1 MAFSINE
8 MLSAVNSVGGL
19 SKASKFMVTITRPT
33 TANVGRADR
42 GPAVVGGAQNLS
54 FLCDSAYLPGL
65 GYQTDE
71 IRMSG
76 YGNVEKRPYATIF
89 QDIPLTFYS
98 DADGSVF
105 KYFHAW
111 MQSVF
116 AFNDA
121 ANPNGTVKGLPLNSF
136 QYPNEYYGIVEIIHM
151 NEIKIEKDSDR
162 KIADRTIVKYQLL
175 EAYPIAIGDI
185 QVDWNMQDQILK
197 VPVTFAYTNWTSTTL
212 DQGVTDIISA
222 TRANTLTQR
231 SNYIDRELNRMLELQ
246 NLESITRRSL
256 LL

>member
-1 MAFSINE
+1 MAFSISQ

-19 SKASKFMVTITRPT
+19 SKASKFMVTITRS
-33 TANVGRADR
+33 AGSSRDDRA
-42 GPAVVGGAQNLS
+42 PPIAGGAQNLT

-89 QDIPLTFYS
+89 QDVPLTFYS

-136 QYPNEYYGIVEIIHM
+136 QYPSEYYGVVEIIHM
-151 NEIKIEKDSDR
+151 NEIKTTKESDN
-162 KIADRTIVKYQLL
+162 TIVKYQLL
-175 EAYPIAIGDI
+175 EAYPISIGDI

-197 VPVTFAYTNWTSTTL
+197 IPVTFAYTNWTSTTL
-212 DQGVTDIISA
+212 DQGVADRNSL
-222 TRANTLTQR
+222 TRTTALTGR
-231 SNYIDRELNRMLELQ
+231 SNFIDEQLNK
-246 NLESITRRSL
+246 ITEKLIYKGSRIRDGINF
-256 LL
+256 

>member
-1 MAFSINE
+1 

-19 SKASKFMVTITRPT
+19 SKASKFMVTITRST
-33 TANVGRADR
+33 NANIGRADR
-42 GPAVVGGAQNLS
+42 GPVIIGGAQNLT

-111 MQSVF
+111 MQSIF

-121 ANPNGTVKGLPLNSF
+121 ANPNGTVKGLPMNSF
-136 QYPNEYYGIVEIIHM
+136 QYPSEYYGVVEIIHM
-151 NEIKIEKDSDR
+151 NEINTTKESDN
-162 KIADRTIVKYQLL
+162 TIVKYQLL
-175 EAYPIAIGDI
+175 EAYPISIGDI
-185 QVDWNMQDQILK
+185 QVDWNMNDQILK
-197 VPVTFAYTNWTSTTL
+197 IPVTFAYTNWTSTTL
-212 DQGVTDIISA
+212 DQGVADRNSL
-222 TRANTLTQR
+222 TRTTALTGR
-231 SNYIDRELNRMLELQ
+231 SNYIDEQLNK
-246 NLESITRRSL
+246 ITEKLIYKGSRIRDGINF
-256 LL
+256 

>member
-1 MAFSINE
+1 MAFSISQ

-19 SKASKFMVTITRPT
+19 SKASKFMVTITRST
-33 TANVGRADR
+33 NANIGRADR
-42 GPAVVGGAQNLS
+42 GPVIIGGAQNLT

-111 MQSVF
+111 MQSIF

-121 ANPNGTVKGLPLNSF
+121 ANPNGTVKGLPMNSF
-136 QYPNEYYGIVEIIHM
+136 QYPSEYYGVVEIIHM
-151 NEIKIEKDSDR
+151 NEINTTKESDN
-162 KIADRTIVKYQLL
+162 TIVKYQLL
-175 EAYPIAIGDI
+175 EAYPISIGDI
-185 QVDWNMQDQILK
+185 QVDWNMNDQILK
-197 VPVTFAYTNWTSTTL
+197 IPVTFAYTNWTSTTL
-212 DQGVTDIISA
+212 DQGVADRNSL
-222 TRANTLTQR
+222 TRTTALTGR
-231 SNYIDRELNRMLELQ
+231 SNYIDEQLNK
-246 NLESITRRSL
+246 ITEKLIYKGSRIRDGINF
-256 LL
+256 

>member
-1 MAFSINE
+1 

-19 SKASKFMVTITRPT
+19 SKASKFMVTITRS
-33 TANVGRADR
+33 AGSSRDDRA
-42 GPAVVGGAQNLS
+42 PPIAGGAQNLT

-89 QDIPLTFYS
+89 QDVPLTFYS

-136 QYPNEYYGIVEIIHM
+136 QYPSEYYGVVEIIHM
-151 NEIKIEKDSDR
+151 NEIKTTKESDN
-162 KIADRTIVKYQLL
+162 TIVKYQLL

-197 VPVTFAYTNWTSTTL
+197 IPVTFAYTNWTSTTL
-212 DQGVTDIISA
+212 DQGVADRNSL
-222 TRANTLTQR
+222 TRTTALTGR
-231 SNYIDRELNRMLELQ
+231 SNFIDEQLNK
-246 NLESITRRSL
+246 ITEKLIYKGSRIRDGINF
-256 LL
+256 

>member
-19 SKASKFMVTITRPT
+19 SKASRFMVTITRPT

-42 GPAVVGGAQNLS
+42 GPVIVGGAENLS

-116 AFNDA
+116 SFNDA

-136 QYPNEYYGIVEIIHM
+136 QYPSEYYGIVEIIHM
-151 NEIKIEKDSDR
+151 NEINTTKQ
-162 KIADRTIVKYQLL
+162 ADNTIVKYQLL
-175 EAYPIAIGDI
+175 EAYPISIGDI

-197 VPVTFAYTNWTSTTL
+197 IPVTFAYTNWTSTTL
-212 DQGVTDIISA
+212 DQGVADRNSLTRTTALTERIKDIDE
-222 TRANTLTQR
+222 Q
-231 SNYIDRELNRMLELQ
+231 LNK
-246 NLESITRRSL
+246 ITEKLIYKGSRVRDGL
-256 LL
+256 NF

>member
-19 SKASKFMVTITRPT
+19 SKASKFMVTITRS
-33 TANVGRADR
+33 AGSSRDDRA
-42 GPAVVGGAQNLS
+42 PPVAGGAQNLT

>member
-1 MAFSINE
+1 MAFSISQ

-19 SKASKFMVTITRPT
+19 SKASKFMVTITRS
-33 TANVGRADR
+33 AASSRDDRA
-42 GPAVVGGAQNLS
+42 PPIAGGAQNLT

-89 QDIPLTFYS
+89 QDVPLTFYS

-136 QYPNEYYGIVEIIHM
+136 QYPSEYYGIVEIIHM
-151 NEIKIEKDSDR
+151 NEIKTTKESDN
-162 KIADRTIVKYQLL
+162 TIVKYQLL
-175 EAYPIAIGDI
+175 EAYPISIGDI

-197 VPVTFAYTNWTSTTL
+197 IPVTFAYTNWTSTTL
-212 DQGVTDIISA
+212 DQGVADRNSL
-222 TRANTLTQR
+222 TRTTALTGR
-231 SNYIDRELNRMLELQ
+231 SNFIDEQLNK
-246 NLESITRRSL
+246 ITEKLIYKGSRIRDGINF
-256 LL
+256 

>member
-1 MAFSINE
+1 

-19 SKASKFMVTITRPT
+19 SKASKFMVTITRS
-33 TANVGRADR
+33 AGSSRDDRA
-42 GPAVVGGAQNLS
+42 PPIAGGAQNLT

-89 QDIPLTFYS
+89 QDVPLTFYS

-136 QYPNEYYGIVEIIHM
+136 QYPSEYYGVVEIIHM
-151 NEIKIEKDSDR
+151 NEIKTTKESDN
-162 KIADRTIVKYQLL
+162 TIVKYQLL
-175 EAYPIAIGDI
+175 EAYPISIGDI

-197 VPVTFAYTNWTSTTL
+197 IPVTFAYTNWTSTTL
-212 DQGVTDIISA
+212 DQGVADRNSL
-222 TRANTLTQR
+222 TRTTALTGR
-231 SNYIDRELNRMLELQ
+231 SYFIDEQLNK
-246 NLESITRRSL
+246 ITEKLIYKGSRIRDGINF
-256 LL
+256 

>member
-1 MAFSINE
+1 

-19 SKASKFMVTITRPT
+19 SKASKFMVTITRS
-33 TANVGRADR
+33 AASSRDDRA
-42 GPAVVGGAQNLS
+42 PPIAGGAQILT

-89 QDIPLTFYS
+89 QDVPLTFYS

-136 QYPNEYYGIVEIIHM
+136 QYPSEYYGIVEIIHM
-151 NEIKIEKDSDR
+151 NEIKTTKESDN
-162 KIADRTIVKYQLL
+162 TIVKYQLL
-175 EAYPIAIGDI
+175 EAYPISIGDI

-197 VPVTFAYTNWTSTTL
+197 IPVTFAYTNWTSTTL
-212 DQGVTDIISA
+212 DQGVADRNSL
-222 TRANTLTQR
+222 TRTTALTGR
-231 SNYIDRELNRMLELQ
+231 SNFIDEQLNK
-246 NLESITRRSL
+246 ITEKLIYKGSRIRDGINF
-256 LL
+256 

>member
-19 SKASKFMVTITRPT
+19 SKASKFMVTITRS
-33 TANVGRADR
+33 AGSSRDDRA
-42 GPAVVGGAQNLS
+42 PPIAGGAQNLT

-89 QDIPLTFYS
+89 QDVPLTFYS

-136 QYPNEYYGIVEIIHM
+136 QYPSEYYGVVEIIHM
-151 NEIKIEKDSDR
+151 NEIKTTKESDN
-162 KIADRTIVKYQLL
+162 TIVKYQLL
-175 EAYPIAIGDI
+175 EAYPISIGDI

-197 VPVTFAYTNWTSTTL
+197 IPVTFAYTNWTSTTL
-212 DQGVTDIISA
+212 DQGVADRNSL
-222 TRANTLTQR
+222 TRTTALTGR
-231 SNYIDRELNRMLELQ
+231 SNFIDEQLNK
-246 NLESITRRSL
+246 ITEKNEKCL
-256 LL
+256 T

>member
-19 SKASKFMVTITRPT
+19 SKASKFMVTITRST
-33 TANVGRADR
+33 NANVGRADR

-54 FLCDSAYLPGL
+54 FLCDSAVLPGL

-71 IRMSG
+71 FRMSG

-89 QDIPLTFYS
+89 QDVPLTFYS

-116 AFNDA
+116 SFNDA

-136 QYPNEYYGIVEIIHM
+136 QYPNEYYGVVEIIHM
-151 NEIKIEKDSDR
+151 NEIKTTKQ
-162 KIADRTIVKYQLL
+162 ADNTIVKYQLL
-175 EAYPIAIGDI
+175 EAYPISIGDI

-197 VPVTFAYTNWTSTTL
+197 IPVTFAYTNWTSTTL
-212 DQGVTDIISA
+212 DQGVADRNSLTRTTALTERIKDIDE
-222 TRANTLTQR
+222 Q
-231 SNYIDRELNRMLELQ
+231 LNK
-246 NLESITRRSL
+246 ITEKLIYKGSRVRDGL
-256 LL
+256 NF

>member
-1 MAFSINE
+1 

-19 SKASKFMVTITRPT
+19 SKASKFMVTITRS
-33 TANVGRADR
+33 AGSSRDDRA
-42 GPAVVGGAQNLS
+42 PPIAGGAQNLT

-89 QDIPLTFYS
+89 QDVPLTFYS

-136 QYPNEYYGIVEIIHM
+136 QYPSEYYGVVEIIHM
-151 NEIKIEKDSDR
+151 NEIKTTKESDN
-162 KIADRTIVKYQLL
+162 TIVKYQLL
-175 EAYPIAIGDI
+175 EAYPISIGDI

-197 VPVTFAYTNWTSTTL
+197 IPVTFAYTNWTSTTL
-212 DQGVTDIISA
+212 DQGVADRNSL
-222 TRANTLTQR
+222 TRTTALTGR
-231 SNYIDRELNRMLELQ
+231 SNFIDEQLNK
-246 NLESITRRSL
+246 ITEKLIYKGSRIRDGINF
-256 LL
+256 

>member
-19 SKASKFMVTITRPT
+19 SKASKFMVTITRST
-33 TANVGRADR
+33 NANVGRADR

-54 FLCDSAYLPGL
+54 FLCDSAVLPGL

-89 QDIPLTFYS
+89 QDVPLTFYS

-162 KIADRTIVKYQLL
+162 KLADRTIVKYQLL
-175 EAYPIAIGDI
+175 EAYPISIGDI

-197 VPVTFAYTNWTSTTL
+197 IPVTFAYTNWTSTTL

-222 TRANTLTQR
+222 TRTNALTQK
-231 SNYIDRELNRMLELQ
+231 SNRIDRELSRMLELQ

-256 LL
+256 LS

>member
-1 MAFSINE
+1 MAFSINQ

-33 TANVGRADR
+33 NANIGRADR

-121 ANPNGTVKGLPLNSF
+121 ANPNGSTKGLPLNSF
-136 QYPNEYYGIVEIIHM
+136 QYPSEYYGIVEIIHM
-151 NEIKIEKDSDR
+151 NEIKVERES
-162 KIADRTIVKYQLL
+162 DRTIVKYQLL
-175 EAYPIAIGDI
+175 EAYPISIGDI

-197 VPVTFAYTNWTSTTL
+197 VPVTFAYTNWNATTL
-212 DQGVTDIISA
+212 DQGVVDRNST
-222 TRANTLTQR
+222 TRANSLTQR
-231 SNYIDRELNRMLELQ
+231 SNYIDRELSRMLELQ

-256 LL
+256 LS

>member
-1 MAFSINE
+1 MAFSISQ

-19 SKASKFMVTITRPT
+19 SKASKFMVTITRS
-33 TANVGRADR
+33 AGSSRDDRA
-42 GPAVVGGAQNLS
+42 PPIAGGAQNLT

-89 QDIPLTFYS
+89 QDVPLTFYS

-121 ANPNGTVKGLPLNSF
+121 ANPNATVKGLPLNSF
-136 QYPNEYYGIVEIIHM
+136 QYPSEYYGVVEIIHM
-151 NEIKIEKDSDR
+151 NEINTTKQSDN
-162 KIADRTIVKYQLL
+162 TIVKYQLL
-175 EAYPIAIGDI
+175 EAYPISIGDI

-197 VPVTFAYTNWTSTTL
+197 IPVTFAYTNWTSTTL
-212 DQGVTDIISA
+212 DQGVVDSNSL
-222 TRANTLTQR
+222 TRTTALTSR
-231 SNYIDRELNRMLELQ
+231 SNYIDEQLNK
-246 NLESITRRSL
+246 ITEKLIYKGSRIRDGINF
-256 LL
+256 

>member
-42 GPAVVGGAQNLS
+42 GPVIVGGAENLS

-111 MQSVF
+111 MQSIF

-121 ANPNGTVKGLPLNSF
+121 ANPNGTVKGLPMNSF
-136 QYPNEYYGIVEIIHM
+136 QYPSEYYGVVEIIHM
-151 NEIKIEKDSDR
+151 NEINTTKESDN
-162 KIADRTIVKYQLL
+162 TIVKYQLL
-175 EAYPIAIGDI
+175 EAYPISIGDI
-185 QVDWNMQDQILK
+185 QVDWNMNDQILK
-197 VPVTFAYTNWTSTTL
+197 IPVTFAYTNWTSTTL
-212 DQGVTDIISA
+212 DQGVADRNSL
-222 TRANTLTQR
+222 TRTTALTGR
-231 SNYIDRELNRMLELQ
+231 SNYIDEQLNK
-246 NLESITRRSL
+246 ITEKLIYKGSRIRDGINF
-256 LL
+256 

>member
-33 TANVGRADR
+33 NANVGRADR
-42 GPAVVGGAQNLS
+42 GPVIVGGAENLS
-54 FLCDSAYLPGL
+54 FLCDSAVLPGL

-89 QDIPLTFYS
+89 QDVPLTFYS
-98 DADGSVF
+98 DSDGSVF

-121 ANPNGTVKGLPLNSF
+121 ANPNGTVKGLPMNSF
-136 QYPNEYYGIVEIIHM
+136 QYPNEYFGIVEIIHM
-151 NEIKIEKDSDR
+151 NEIRVERESDS
-162 KIADRTIVKYQLL
+162 TIIKYQLL
-175 EAYPIAIGDI
+175 EAYPISIGDI

-197 VPVTFAYTNWTSTTL
+197 VPVTFAYTNWNATTL
-212 DQGVTDIISA
+212 DKGVVDRNSL
-222 TRANTLTQR
+222 TRSFALTER
-231 SNYIDRELNRMLELQ
+231 SNFIDEELSKMREQLQ
-246 NLESITRRSL
+246 SFTQINRRSF
-256 LL
+256 

>member
-42 GPAVVGGAQNLS
+42 GPVIVGGAENLS

-136 QYPNEYYGIVEIIHM
+136 QYPNEYYGVVEIIHM
-151 NEIKIEKDSDR
+151 NEIKVTKASDS
-162 KIADRTIVKYQLL
+162 TIVKYQLL

-197 VPVTFAYTNWTSTTL
+197 IPVTFAYTNWTSTTL

-222 TRANTLTQR
+222 TRTNALTQK
-231 SNYIDRELNRMLELQ
+231 SNRIDRELSRMLELQ

-256 LL
+256 LS

>member
-1 MAFSINE
+1 MAFSISQ

-19 SKASKFMVTITRPT
+19 SKASKFMVTITRS
-33 TANVGRADR
+33 AASSRDDRA
-42 GPAVVGGAQNLS
+42 PPIAGGAQNLT

-89 QDIPLTFYS
+89 QDVPLTFYS

-136 QYPNEYYGIVEIIHM
+136 QYPSEYYGVVEIIHM
-151 NEIKIEKDSDR
+151 NEIKTTKESDN
-162 KIADRTIVKYQLL
+162 TIVKYQLL
-175 EAYPIAIGDI
+175 EAYPISIGDI

-197 VPVTFAYTNWTSTTL
+197 IPVTFAYTNWTSTTL
-212 DQGVTDIISA
+212 DQGVADRNSL
-222 TRANTLTQR
+222 TRTTALTGR
-231 SNYIDRELNRMLELQ
+231 SNFIDEQLNK
-246 NLESITRRSL
+246 ITEKLIYKGSRIRDGINF
-256 LL
+256 

>member
-1 MAFSINE
+1 MTFSING

-42 GPAVVGGAQNLS
+42 GPVIVGGAENLS

-121 ANPNGTVKGLPLNSF
+121 ANPNGTVKGLPMNSF
-136 QYPNEYYGIVEIIHM
+136 QYPSEYYGVVEIIHM
-151 NEIKIEKDSDR
+151 NEINTTKQ
-162 KIADRTIVKYQLL
+162 ADNTIVKYQLL

-197 VPVTFAYTNWTSTTL
+197 IPVTFTYTNWTSTTL
-212 DQGVTDIISA
+212 DRGVADRNSLTRTTALTERIKDIDE
-222 TRANTLTQR
+222 Q
-231 SNYIDRELNRMLELQ
+231 LNK
-246 NLESITRRSL
+246 ITEKLIYKGSRVRDGL
-256 LL
+256 NF

>member
-1 MAFSINE
+1 MAFSISQ

-19 SKASKFMVTITRPT
+19 SKASKFMVTITRST
-33 TANVGRADR
+33 NANIGRADR
-42 GPAVVGGAQNLS
+42 GPAIVGGAQNLT

-89 QDIPLTFYS
+89 QDVPLTFYS

-136 QYPNEYYGIVEIIHM
+136 QYPSEYYGVVEIIHM
-151 NEIKIEKDSDR
+151 NEIKTTKESDN
-162 KIADRTIVKYQLL
+162 TIVKYQLL

-197 VPVTFAYTNWTSTTL
+197 IPVTFAYTNWTSTTL
-212 DQGVTDIISA
+212 DQGVADRNSL
-222 TRANTLTQR
+222 TRTTALTST
-231 SNYIDRELNRMLELQ
+231 SNYIDEQLNK
-246 NLESITRRSL
+246 ITEKLIYKGSRIRDGINF
-256 LL
+256 

>member
-42 GPAVVGGAQNLS
+42 GPVIVGGAENLS
-54 FLCDSAYLPGL
+54 FLCDSAVLPGL

-121 ANPNGTVKGLPLNSF
+121 ANPNGTVKGLPMNSF
-136 QYPNEYYGIVEIIHM
+136 QYPSEYYGVVEIIHM
-151 NEIKIEKDSDR
+151 NEINTTKQ
-162 KIADRTIVKYQLL
+162 ADNTIVKYQLL

-197 VPVTFAYTNWTSTTL
+197 IPVTFTYTNWTSTTL
-212 DQGVTDIISA
+212 DRGVADRNSLTRTTALTERIKDIDE
-222 TRANTLTQR
+222 Q
-231 SNYIDRELNRMLELQ
+231 LNK
-246 NLESITRRSL
+246 ITEKLIYKGSRVRDGL
-256 LL
+256 NF

>member
-8 MLSAVNSVGGL
+8 FLSAINSVDGL
-19 SKASKFMVTITRPT
+19 SKASKFMVTITRST
-33 TANVGRADR
+33 NANIGRADR
-42 GPAVVGGAQNLS
+42 GPAIVGGAQNLT

-76 YGNVEKRPYATIF
+76 YGNVEKRPYASIF
-89 QDIPLTFYS
+89 QDVPLTFYS
-98 DADGSVF
+98 DANGSVF

-136 QYPNEYYGIVEIIHM
+136 QYPSEYYGVVEIIHM
-151 NEIKIEKDSDR
+151 NEIKTTKESDN
-162 KIADRTIVKYQLL
+162 TIVKYQLL
-175 EAYPIAIGDI
+175 EAYPISIGDI

-197 VPVTFAYTNWTSTTL
+197 IPVTFAYTNWTSTTL
-212 DQGVTDIISA
+212 DQGVADRNSLARTTA
-222 TRANTLTQR
+222 LTAR
-231 SNYIDRELNRMLELQ
+231 SNFIDKELADMTEKLVYRG
-246 NLESITRRSL
+246 SRFRDVF
-256 LL
+256 

>member
-19 SKASKFMVTITRPT
+19 SKASKFMVTITRS
-33 TANVGRADR
+33 AGSSRDDRA
-42 GPAVVGGAQNLS
+42 PPIAGGAQNLT

-89 QDIPLTFYS
+89 QDVPLTFYS

-136 QYPNEYYGIVEIIHM
+136 QYPSEYYGVVEIIHM
-151 NEIKIEKDSDR
+151 NEIKTTKESDN
-162 KIADRTIVKYQLL
+162 TIVKYQLL
-175 EAYPIAIGDI
+175 EAYPISIGDI

-197 VPVTFAYTNWTSTTL
+197 IPVTFAYTNWTSTTL
-212 DQGVTDIISA
+212 DQGVADRNSL
-222 TRANTLTQR
+222 TRTTALTGR
-231 SNYIDRELNRMLELQ
+231 SNFIDEQLNK
-246 NLESITRRSL
+246 ITEKLIYKGSRIRDGINF
-256 LL
+256 

>member
-19 SKASKFMVTITRPT
+19 SKASKFMVTITRSAAST
-33 TANVGRADR
+33 RDDRA
-42 GPAVVGGAQNLS
+42 PPVAGGAQNLT

-89 QDIPLTFYS
+89 QDVPLTFYS

-116 AFNDA
+116 SFNDA

-136 QYPNEYYGIVEIIHM
+136 QYPSEYYGIVEIIHM
-151 NEIKIEKDSDR
+151 NEINTTKQ
-162 KIADRTIVKYQLL
+162 ADNTIVKYQLL
-175 EAYPIAIGDI
+175 EAYPISIGDI

-197 VPVTFAYTNWTSTTL
+197 IPVTFAYTNWTSTTL
-212 DQGVTDIISA
+212 DQGVADRNSL
-222 TRANTLTQR
+222 TRTTALTST
-231 SNYIDRELNRMLELQ
+231 SNYIDRELNR
-246 NLESITRRSL
+246 ITEKLIYSGSRIRDGINF
-256 LL
+256 

>member
-1 MAFSINE
+1 MAFSISQ

-19 SKASKFMVTITRPT
+19 SKASKFMVTITRST
-33 TANVGRADR
+33 NANIGRADR
-42 GPAVVGGAQNLS
+42 GPVIIGGAQNLT

-111 MQSVF
+111 MQSIF

-121 ANPNGTVKGLPLNSF
+121 ANPNGTVKGLPMNSF
-136 QYPNEYYGIVEIIHM
+136 QYPSEYYGVVEIIHM
-151 NEIKIEKDSDR
+151 NEINTTKESDN
-162 KIADRTIVKYQLL
+162 TIVKYQLL
-175 EAYPIAIGDI
+175 EAYPISIGDI

-197 VPVTFAYTNWTSTTL
+197 IPVTFAYTNWNATTL
-212 DQGVTDIISA
+212 DQGVADRNSLTRTTALTERIKDIDE
-222 TRANTLTQR
+222 Q
-231 SNYIDRELNRMLELQ
+231 LNK
-246 NLESITRRSL
+246 ITEKLIYKGSRVRDGL
-256 LL
+256 NF

>member
-1 MAFSINE
+1 

-19 SKASKFMVTITRPT
+19 SKASKFMVTITRS
-33 TANVGRADR
+33 AGSSRDDRA
-42 GPAVVGGAQNLS
+42 PPIAGGAQNLT

-71 IRMSG
+71 IRMAG

-89 QDIPLTFYS
+89 QDVPLTFYS

-121 ANPNGTVKGLPLNSF
+121 ANPNGTVKGLPMNSF
-136 QYPNEYYGIVEIIHM
+136 QYPSEYFGVVEIIHM
-151 NEIKIEKDSDR
+151 NEINTTKQ
-162 KIADRTIVKYQLL
+162 ADNTIVKYQLL
-175 EAYPIAIGDI
+175 EAYPISIGDI

-197 VPVTFAYTNWTSTTL
+197 IPVTFAYTNWTSTTL
-212 DQGVTDIISA
+212 DQGVADRNSL
-222 TRANTLTQR
+222 TRTTALTGR
-231 SNYIDRELNRMLELQ
+231 NIFIDEQLNK
-246 NLESITRRSL
+246 ITEKLIYKGSRIRDGINF
-256 LL
+256 